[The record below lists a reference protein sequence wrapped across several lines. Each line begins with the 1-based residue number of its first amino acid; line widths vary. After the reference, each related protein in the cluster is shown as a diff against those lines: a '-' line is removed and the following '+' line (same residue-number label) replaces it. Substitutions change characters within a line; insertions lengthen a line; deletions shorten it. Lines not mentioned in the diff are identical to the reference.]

1 MKIDLDNEIHKKY
14 EYLMNLSQNP
24 SKRKTEIPY
33 AVKVLDTKL
42 VELEAL
48 LNSIKKTASKEDISI
63 IESRSTS
70 LKAAITFLIIGTI

>member
-1 MKIDLDNEIHKKY
+1 
-14 EYLMNLSQNP
+14 MNLSQNP

-48 LNSIKKTASKEDISI
+48 LNSIKKTASKEDMKVMEDRISN
-63 IESRSTS
+63 
-70 LKAAITFLIIGTI
+70 LKAAITILIIG

>member
-1 MKIDLDNEIHKKY
+1 MKIDLDNGVHKKY
-14 EYLMNLSQNP
+14 EYRINLSQNP

-70 LKAAITFLIIGTI
+70 LKAAITCLIIGTI